1 MIKTIKKITNKHL
14 VAERVNRFWLV
25 YYSVGLAGFILPVTR
40 DLFMSLTGLTII
52 MSTILMLWFH
62 KPWNNR
68 FIFASS
74 TVFAGGILIEAL
86 GVNSG
91 MIFGTYHYGDI
102 LGPKI
107 MKTPILIGLNWLM
120 LIYIVWQLVNSV
132 QTDTFTKLTLGSTI
146 MVGYDIFLEPV
157 AMATNMWNWSL
168 NTVPIQNYL
177 AWFVV
182 SFIFLWV
189 FKMSNTN
196 YNNPVASRL
205 LAAQIVFFMLLNVV
219 NQISG
224 L

>member
-1 MIKTIKKITNKHL
+1 MRETIKKLSKEHL
-14 VAERVNRFWLV
+14 VAKRVNRFWVV
-25 YYSVGLAGFILPVTR
+25 YYSVGLIGFAMPVTR
-40 DLFMSLTGLTII
+40 ALFMNLTGLTII
-52 MSTILMLWFH
+52 MSTMLMLWFH
-62 KPWNNR
+62 TPWNR
-68 FIFASS
+68 HFIFASFI
-74 TVFAGGILIEAL
+74 VFAGGILIEAL

-91 MIFGTYHYGDI
+91 MIFGTYHYGDA

-120 LIYIVWQLVNSV
+120 LIYIVWQLVNRI
-132 QTDTFTKLTLGSTI
+132 QTDTFTKLILGSTI
-146 MVGYDIFLEPV
+146 MAGYDIFLEPI
-157 AMATNMWNWSL
+157 AMAANMWDWNL
-168 NTVPIQNYL
+168 NTVPTQNYL

-189 FKMSNTN
+189 FKMSNTK

-205 LAAQIVFFMLLNVV
+205 LAAQIAFFMLLNVV

>member
-1 MIKTIKKITNKHL
+1 
-14 VAERVNRFWLV
+14 
-25 YYSVGLAGFILPVTR
+25 
-40 DLFMSLTGLTII
+40 
-52 MSTILMLWFH
+52 
-62 KPWNNR
+62 
-68 FIFASS
+68 
-74 TVFAGGILIEAL
+74 
-86 GVNSG
+86 